1 MNNIAIVVHGGAGAW
16 DLDSKRLRVGLA
28 ACDEAAL
35 AGHAVLKAGG
45 SALDAVET
53 AVRILE
59 DCPALDAGR
68 GSYPNKQGKVEMDA
82 LIMNGRS
89 LDMGAVAAVQRVRH
103 PISLARRVMTDTAHT
118 FLVGP
123 GAGAFADQI
132 GFPRCTVAELVVN
145 SEDDYADIDG
155 PLGDTVGA
163 VALDRSGDL
172 AMATSTG
179 GTRQKMPGR
188 VGDSPLVGSGGYA
201 DNESAAVSA
210 TGQGESIMR
219 VVLSKR
225 VCDLVSGGLV
235 VQAACEAAIRLL
247 EERVGGECG
256 LIAIDAQGQVGVAR
270 NTRAMPYAFVVGM
283 EGGVRNGR

>member
-16 DLDSKRLRVGLA
+16 ELGSKRLRVGGA

-68 GSYPNKQGKVEMDA
+68 GSYLNKQGEVEMDA
-82 LIMNGRS
+82 LIMDGRF
-89 LDMGAVAAVQRVRH
+89 LNMGAVAAIQRVRH

-118 FLVGP
+118 FLVAH
-123 GAGAFADQI
+123 GADAFADQI
-132 GFPRCTVAELVVN
+132 GFPRCTVAELVI
-145 SEDDYADIDG
+145 SDEDDYADAEG

-163 VALDRSGDL
+163 AALDMHGNV
-172 AMATSTG
+172 AAATSTG
-179 GTRQKMPGR
+179 GTRHKMPGR

-201 DNESAAVSA
+201 DNQSAAVSA
-210 TGQGESIMR
+210 TGQGESIMK

-225 VCDLVSGGLV
+225 VCDLVGSGLST
-235 VQAACEAAIRLL
+235 QAACEAAIRLL

-256 LIAIDAQGQVGVAR
+256 LIAVDTQGQVGAAC
-270 NTRAMPYAFVVGM
+270 NTRAMPYAAVVGM
-283 EGGVRNGR
+283 EGEFRNGR

>member
-16 DLDSKRLRVGLA
+16 ELGSKRIRVGRV

-53 AVRILE
+53 AVHILE

-68 GSYPNKQGKVEMDA
+68 GSYLNKLGEVEMDA
-82 LIMNGRS
+82 LIMDGSTLN
-89 LDMGAVAAVQRVRH
+89 MGAVAAVQRVRY
-103 PISLARRVMTDTAHT
+103 PISLARRVMTDTQHA

-123 GAGAFADQI
+123 GADAFADEI
-132 GFPRCTVAELVVN
+132 GFPRCTVAELIVA
-145 SEDDYADIDG
+145 SDDDYEDTGG

-163 VALDRSGDL
+163 VAIDSLGNVAS
-172 AMATSTG
+172 ATSTG

-201 DNESAAVSA
+201 DNWTAAVGA
-210 TGQGESIMR
+210 TGQGESIMK

-225 VCDLVSGGLV
+225 VCDFVADGLSA
-235 VQAACEAAIRLL
+235 QAACEAAIRLL

-256 LIAIDAQGQVGVAR
+256 LIAVDAQGNVGVAR
-270 NTRAMPYAFVVGM
+270 NTRAMPHAFVIGLDG
-283 EGGVRNGR
+283 ELKSGQ